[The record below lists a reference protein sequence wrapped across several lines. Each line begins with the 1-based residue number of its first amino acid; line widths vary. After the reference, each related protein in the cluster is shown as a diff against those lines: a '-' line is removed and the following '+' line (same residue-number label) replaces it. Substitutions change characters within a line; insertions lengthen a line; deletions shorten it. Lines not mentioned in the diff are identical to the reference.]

1 MERRHE
7 EELRKLKA
15 NRDQLEACLRHPQ
28 GDEHFAHTLLERTQG
43 ESHPWHTVNT
53 RDYPSISLIHHP
65 TGRTGAAFVDL
76 IMEDDIPLGWKP
88 LNLERY
94 DGTTDPNE
102 HLEAFLTRQIC
113 TPMMMQSCVVSSQH
127 PLKGWHWPGTVDF
140 PQGPLTASTLLLS
153 VPVCNMQPV
162 GHIVW
167 HRLL

>member
-1 MERRHE
+1 MPLGRRA
-7 EELRKLKA
+7 LRSHIVWVYKE
-15 NRDQLEACLRHPQ
+15 NRPR
-28 GDEHFAHTLLERTQG
+28 RI
-43 ESHPWHTVNT
+43 VNT
-53 RDYPSISLIHHP
+53 QENPSLSHIHRL
-65 TGRTGAAFVDL
+65 TGQTSCRHLFVDW
-76 IMEDDIPLGWKP
+76 IMKVDIPLGWKP